1 MRIEVLDPTSNSTQP
16 LHPSAST
23 MAQNITTSVSTG
35 MPGTST
41 GSSNRAASSADGIT
55 FGDEVERS
63 SVLIIDQHTFEGMC

>member
-1 MRIEVLDPTSNSTQP
+1 
-16 LHPSAST
+16 

-41 GSSNRAASSADGIT
+41 GSSNRAAAADGIT